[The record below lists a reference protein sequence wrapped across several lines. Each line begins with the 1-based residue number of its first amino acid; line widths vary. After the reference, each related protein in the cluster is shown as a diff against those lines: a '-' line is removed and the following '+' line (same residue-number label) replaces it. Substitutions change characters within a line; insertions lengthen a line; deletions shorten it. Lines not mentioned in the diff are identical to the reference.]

1 MEIRPIRTDED
12 HTWGLKE
19 IERLWGAE
27 AGTEDG
33 DRLDVLVT
41 LVEAYEER
49 RWPIEAPD
57 PVEAIK
63 GSMALEGRT
72 QSDLATLLGSP
83 SRASEV
89 LKRKRPLT
97 LSMIRRLNTEWHV
110 PAELL
115 VQPYELAA
123 G

>member
-12 HTWGLKE
+12 HTAALRE
-19 IERLWGAE
+19 IERLWGA
-27 AGTEDG
+27 APGSEDG
-33 DRLDVLVT
+33 DRLDILIA
-41 LVEAYEER
+41 LADAYEDR
-49 RWPIEAPD
+49 RWPVTSPD

-63 GSMALEGRT
+63 GSMAFEGRS
-72 QSDLATLLGSP
+72 QSDLAVLLGSP

-110 PAELL
+110 PADLL